1 VRERARPPEITR
13 DRSRSLEGSARES
26 ALEIAITHEGC
37 AREHITSPSRRSNVP
52 SGCMVRG
59 RVWHEEAVTRCQV
72 LAAGRWDGVGG
83 AMPMPKGAMGGM
95 PCMQR
100 TPAMPGMPCVPVA
113 IRMEGWQVR
122 LQAASVVWTPTRSSY
137 IVCKGWTERAGVV
150 RSSWLPFVR
159 LHRVSVIVCLTC
171 FTGA

>member
-122 LQAASVVWTPTRSSY
+122 LQAASVRSCGRQRGRVISY
-137 IVCKGWTERAGVV
+137 VKGGQSGQVSFGLRGC
-150 RSSWLPFVR
+150 R
-159 LHRVSVIVCLTC
+159 LCVSIGCLLLSV
-171 FTGA
+171 